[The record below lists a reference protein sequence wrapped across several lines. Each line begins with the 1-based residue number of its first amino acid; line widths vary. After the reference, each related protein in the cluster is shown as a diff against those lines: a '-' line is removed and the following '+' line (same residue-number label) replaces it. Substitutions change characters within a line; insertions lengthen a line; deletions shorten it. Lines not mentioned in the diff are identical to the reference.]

1 MAAQNLTGQ
10 KSLEEY
16 LQKISAKISQELS
29 QYIIKMNENTVI
41 ASYNVPEIIE
51 NLNLNNKYD
60 FVTVD
65 EILIKN
71 ASVPDLNLYNLA
83 KESYKKLQAEI
94 DANLAE
100 YAKQHAQKIIE
111 NENSVKKLSK
121 IGEMLKQYPELNSL
135 LSNASAS
142 EVLKALND
150 LK

>member
-1 MAAQNLTGQ
+1 
-10 KSLEEY
+10 
-16 LQKISAKISQELS
+16 
-29 QYIIKMNENTVI
+29 MNENTVI

-60 FVTVD
+60 SVTVD
-65 EILIKN
+65 EILIKK

-83 KESYKKLQAEI
+83 KESYKKLQSEI

-100 YAKQHAQKIIE
+100 YVRQHAQKIIE
-111 NENSVKKLSK
+111 NENPVKKLSK